1 MYWKE
6 YNSNLEALSKSLL
19 KHNKDSS
26 FNYVEDSFYNHV
38 RDIVAIEI
46 ANLITLVEEKV
57 RVIDYGSNLISWSNI
72 QNKID
77 TKRLHVDIYDPFAK
91 KIVKI

>member
-1 MYWKE
+1 ME
-6 YNSNLEALSKSLL
+6 GIIQIL
-19 KHNKDSS
+19 KLFKIAKNKDGS

-77 TKRLHVDIYDPFAK
+77 TKKDCM
-91 KIVKI
+91 